1 MNVIAINTS
10 QNVNLDFSVASLGD
24 RILAFVIDW
33 IVKIS
38 YLLFLF
44 FIFNYVLPLDNII
57 RGWDSWSVMAFFG
70 IILLP
75 IELYTLVFESL
86 MEGQT
91 PGKKMA
97 KIKVVKKDGYQA
109 KFSDYLIRWFFR
121 LVDVF
126 LSSGF
131 VGLMS
136 MIFSPHNQRLGGIAS
151 GTAVIS
157 LKSKVGIDHTIIEDI
172 DLSYQPR
179 FQQVLAL
186 SDRDMQIIKTN
197 YQNSLLRKDYQ
208 VISKLAQKIRE
219 ISNIPDQRPDIQDI
233 EFINIVI
240 KDFNFYTGRD
250 N

>member
-75 IELYTLVFESL
+75 VELYTLVFESL

-219 ISNIPDQRPDIQDI
+219 ITNIPDQRPEIQDI

-240 KDFNFYTGRD
+240 KDFNYYTGKE

>member
-24 RILAFVIDW
+24 RMLAFIIDW

-38 YLLFLF
+38 YLIFLF
-44 FIFNYVLPLDNII
+44 FIFNYILPLDNVI
-57 RGWDSWSVMAFFG
+57 RGWDNWSVMAFFG

-75 IELYTLVFESL
+75 VEIYTLVFESL

-91 PGKKMA
+91 PGKKLV

-136 MIFSPHNQRLGGIAS
+136 MIFSPHNQRLGGMAS

-157 LKSKVGIDHTIIEDI
+157 LKSNVGINHTIIEDL

-197 YQNSLLRKDYQ
+197 YQMAIRKKEYQ

-219 ISNIPDQRPDIQDI
+219 ITKIPDQRPEIQDI
-233 EFINIVI
+233 EFISTVI
-240 KDFNFYTGRD
+240 KDFNFYTGRES
-250 N
+250 